1 MNALFNT
8 LDAVRRIEA
17 AGIGRPQAKA
27 IVDEIAAA
35 QEELFTKGDGLA
47 SEDRLEAKI
56 EAMRLSMKADNET
69 LRLSTKADIEALRL
83 STKADIES
91 TKAQLVMWLIG
102 AMIAIN
108 GAFSTLLF
116 FTLRR

>member
-1 MNALFNT
+1 MSFNT

-17 AGIGRPQAKA
+17 AGIARPQAEA

-35 QEELFTKGDGLA
+35 QEELFTKADGLA
-47 SEDRLEAKI
+47 LEERLETKI
-56 EAMRLSMKADNET
+56 DA
-69 LRLSTKADIEALRL
+69 LRLSTKADHEALRL

-91 TKAQLVMWLIG
+91 AKAQLVMWLIG

-108 GAFSTLLF
+108 GAFSTVLF
-116 FTLRR
+116 FALKR